1 MPGHNS
7 YLGSDRFIQ
16 NTYEQVLRDQ
26 GFTDDNNSGSVQ
38 DEEADYLKTIQR
50 IKTKGDAGYYDMTP
64 EQKQQ
69 YDQKNSSFS
78 SGFGLGDYKQKI
90 IPGAPAAP
98 GFLKNVVGGLTGDFG
113 GNAGVS
119 EIFDQSEKERLMRMK
134 ELNGT
139 TFDNGV
145 RSQGDQEAEQRMNQN
160 KKTSLADRTEAF
172 LNIFGK

>member
-1 MPGHNS
+1 MPNHNS

-16 NTYEQVLRDQ
+16 NTYEQVLKDQ

-50 IKTKGDAGYYDMTP
+50 IKNKGDAGYYDMTP
-64 EQKQQ
+64 EQQQ
-69 YDQKNSSFS
+69 EYDQKNSSFE
-78 SGFGLGDYKQKI
+78 SGFKL
-90 IPGAPAAP
+90 IPPAPAAP
-98 GFLKNVVGGLTGDFG
+98 GFLKNVVGELSG
-113 GNAGVS
+113 S
-119 EIFDQSEKERLMRMK
+119 EAERLMRMK

-139 TFDNGV
+139 TFDNGD

-160 KKTSLADRTEAF
+160 KKTSLADRTAAF

>member
-16 NTYEQVLRDQ
+16 NTYEQVLKDQ

-64 EQKQQ
+64 EQQQQ
-69 YDQKNSSFS
+69 YDQKNSSFN
-78 SGFGLGDYKQKI
+78 SGFGLGDYKPKI
-90 IPGAPAAP
+90 IPPAPAAP
-98 GFLKNVVGGLTGDFG
+98 GFLQNVVGELSG
-113 GNAGVS
+113 S
-119 EIFDQSEKERLMRMK
+119 EAERLMRMK

-139 TFDNGV
+139 TFDNGD

-160 KKTSLADRTEAF
+160 KKTSLADRTAAF
-172 LNIFGK
+172 LNMFGK

>member
-64 EQKQQ
+64 EQQQQ
-69 YDQKNSSFS
+69 YDQKNSSFD
-78 SGFGLGDYKQKI
+78 SGFKLIPPAPTPPGMFFRNQMMGDTLQRLTEERKKFDGERLEVSDFAKEFLKNYEPPEDEVEAQQIKPKDKFFKQFGLG
-90 IPGAPAAP
+90 
-98 GFLKNVVGGLTGDFG
+98 
-113 GNAGVS
+113 
-119 EIFDQSEKERLMRMK
+119 
-134 ELNGT
+134 
-139 TFDNGV
+139 
-145 RSQGDQEAEQRMNQN
+145 
-160 KKTSLADRTEAF
+160 
-172 LNIFGK
+172 GK

>member
-38 DEEADYLKTIQR
+38 DEEADFLKTLQR

-64 EQKQQ
+64 KQQQQ
-69 YDQKNSSFS
+69 YDQKNSSFN
-78 SGFGLGDYKQKI
+78 SGFKL
-90 IPGAPAAP
+90 IPPAPAAP

-113 GNAGVS
+113 GNVGVS
-119 EIFDQSEKERLMRMK
+119 EMFDQSEKERLMRMK

-139 TFDNGV
+139 TFDNGD

-160 KKTSLADRTEAF
+160 KKTSLADRTAAF
-172 LNIFGK
+172 LNMFGK

>member
-64 EQKQQ
+64 EQQQQ
-69 YDQKNSSFS
+69 YDQKNSSFD
-78 SGFGLGDYKQKI
+78 SGFKLIPPAPSPPSIFRNQMMGDTLQRLTEERKKFDGERLEVSDFAKEFLKNYEPPEDEVEAQQIKTKDKFFKQFGLG
-90 IPGAPAAP
+90 
-98 GFLKNVVGGLTGDFG
+98 
-113 GNAGVS
+113 
-119 EIFDQSEKERLMRMK
+119 
-134 ELNGT
+134 
-139 TFDNGV
+139 
-145 RSQGDQEAEQRMNQN
+145 
-160 KKTSLADRTEAF
+160 
-172 LNIFGK
+172 GK

>member
-1 MPGHNS
+1 MPDHNS

-50 IKTKGDAGYYDMTP
+50 IKTKGDAGYYDMNP
-64 EQKQQ
+64 EQQQQ
-69 YDQKNSSFS
+69 YDQKNSSFG
-78 SGFGLGDYKQKI
+78 SGFGLGGYQPKV
-90 IPGAPAAP
+90 IPPAPSAP
-98 GFLKNVVGGLTGDFG
+98 GFLKNVVGELSG
-113 GNAGVS
+113 S
-119 EIFDQSEKERLMRMK
+119 EAERLMRMK

-139 TFDNGV
+139 SFDNGD

-160 KKTSLADRTEAF
+160 KKTSLADRTAAF

>member
-1 MPGHNS
+1 MPDHNS

-16 NTYEQVLRDQ
+16 NTYEQVLKNQ

-64 EQKQQ
+64 EQQQQ
-69 YDQKNSSFS
+69 YDQKNSSFG
-78 SGFGLGDYKQKI
+78 SGFGLGDYKPKI
-90 IPGAPAAP
+90 IPPAPAAP
-98 GFLKNVVGGLTGDFG
+98 GFLKNVVGELSG
-113 GNAGVS
+113 S
-119 EIFDQSEKERLMRMK
+119 EAERLMRMK

-139 TFDNGV
+139 TFDNGD

-160 KKTSLADRTEAF
+160 KKTSLADRTAAF

>member
-16 NTYEQVLRDQ
+16 NTYEQVLKNQ

-64 EQKQQ
+64 EQQQQ

-78 SGFGLGDYKQKI
+78 NGFGLGDYKPKI
-90 IPGAPAAP
+90 IPPAPAAP
-98 GFLKNVVGGLTGDFG
+98 GFLQNVVGELSG
-113 GNAGVS
+113 S
-119 EIFDQSEKERLMRMK
+119 EAERLMRMK

-139 TFDNGV
+139 TFDNGD

-160 KKTSLADRTEAF
+160 KKTSLADRTAAF
-172 LNIFGK
+172 LNMFGK

>member
-64 EQKQQ
+64 EQQQQ
-69 YDQKNSSFS
+69 YDQKNSSFD
-78 SGFGLGDYKQKI
+78 SGFKLIPPAPSPPGIFRNQMMGDTLQRLTEEREKFDGERLEVSDFAKEFLKNYEPPEDEVEAQQIKPKDKFFKQFGLG
-90 IPGAPAAP
+90 
-98 GFLKNVVGGLTGDFG
+98 
-113 GNAGVS
+113 
-119 EIFDQSEKERLMRMK
+119 
-134 ELNGT
+134 
-139 TFDNGV
+139 
-145 RSQGDQEAEQRMNQN
+145 
-160 KKTSLADRTEAF
+160 
-172 LNIFGK
+172 GK

>member
-26 GFTDDNNSGSVQ
+26 GFTDDNNSGSLQ
-38 DEEADYLKTIQR
+38 DEEADFLKTIKK

-64 EQKQQ
+64 EQQQQ
-69 YDQKNSSFS
+69 YDQKNSSFN
-78 SGFGLGDYKQKI
+78 SGFKL
-90 IPGAPAAP
+90 IPPAPAAP
-98 GFLKNVVGGLTGDFG
+98 GFLKNMVGELSG
-113 GNAGVS
+113 S
-119 EIFDQSEKERLMRMK
+119 EAERLMRMK

-139 TFDNGV
+139 TFDNGD

-160 KKTSLADRTEAF
+160 KKTSLAERTEAF
-172 LNIFGK
+172 LNMFGK

>member
-1 MPGHNS
+1 MPSHNS

-38 DEEADYLKTIQR
+38 DEEADFLKTLQR

-64 EQKQQ
+64 EQQQQ
-69 YDQKNSSFS
+69 YDQKNSSFN
-78 SGFGLGDYKQKI
+78 SGFKLT
-90 IPGAPAAP
+90 PPAPAAP
-98 GFLKNVVGGLTGDFG
+98 GFLKNVVGELSG
-113 GNAGVS
+113 S
-119 EIFDQSEKERLMRMK
+119 EAERLIKMK

-139 TFDNGV
+139 TFDNGD

-160 KKTSLADRTEAF
+160 KKTSLAERTAAF
-172 LNIFGK
+172 LNMFGK